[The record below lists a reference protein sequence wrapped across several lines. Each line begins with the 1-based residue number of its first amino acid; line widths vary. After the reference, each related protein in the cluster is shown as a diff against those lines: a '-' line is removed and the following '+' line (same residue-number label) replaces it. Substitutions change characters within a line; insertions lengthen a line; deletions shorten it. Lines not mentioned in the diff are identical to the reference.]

1 MSPVHRI
8 GARRTA
14 AAALILVLAGV
25 AAAAA
30 AGARYGGAASAA
42 SSRGGTITVLSA
54 GDVDHIDPG
63 AAYYSFTYEI
73 TYATQRPLL
82 AYKPSSVKAIP
93 DLAAA
98 MPKVSKDGKTVT
110 VRIREGVRFSPPVNR
125 EVTSADV
132 KYAIERGFAT
142 SVANG
147 YAGAYFGDIV
157 GAPASGS
164 RAVPNIRGIETPNR
178 YTLVF
183 KLERPSGIFI
193 DSLAQPSTAPVPPEY
208 ARKFDNQTVS
218 TYGLH
223 QVATGP
229 YMIKNNAAGSINGI
243 GYKPGQLIELVRN
256 PNWRRS
262 TSWRPAYADEV
273 LFKEGYQDATVQAR
287 TILSGGADVNGDTPP
302 PPAELKSILANSSQ
316 RKELVFTP
324 TGGSRYIAL
333 NTSKPPFNKL
343 AVREAVAYVLDR
355 NAMRLTRG
363 GAIDGRIATHFID
376 PGFGSEGFTQ
386 AGGYSF
392 NPFPSAGFHGNVA
405 KAKQLLQQA
414 GYAHGMYSGPQLTMV
429 ADNTPPG
436 SNTAQVVAA
445 AMAKIGFNVKT
456 ISVTHSTMYTRFC
469 NVPKSEPNVCPN
481 VGWLPDFH
489 DPQTILDVTFN
500 GKRITTVNNS
510 NWPLLNDPK
519 LNAAMVRAERLLDP
533 RARAAAW
540 GKLDQT
546 VTRTAA
552 AVPWLWENYPTLF
565 SRRVTAA
572 PERWNGGSPDV
583 TFMAVTS
590 S

>member
-1 MSPVHRI
+1 MSLVHRI
-8 GARRTA
+8 GARRMTA
-14 AAALILVLAGV
+14 ASLILVLGGLAATLALGATKG
-25 AAAAA
+25 AAAS
-30 AGARYGGAASAA
+30 G
-42 SSRGGTITVLSA
+42 RGGTITVLSA

-63 AAYYSFTYEI
+63 PAYYSFTYEI
-73 TYATQRPLL
+73 TYVTQRPLL
-82 AYKPSSVKAIP
+82 AYKPASVRAIP

-98 MPKVSKDGKTVT
+98 MPTVSNGGKTVT
-110 VRIREGVRFSPPVNR
+110 VRIRHGVRFSPPVNR
-125 EVTSADV
+125 EVTSTDV

-142 SVANG
+142 SVASG
-147 YAGAYFGDIV
+147 YAGAYFGDVV

-164 RAVPNIRGIETPNR
+164 RAVPSIRGIETPNR

-183 KLERPSGIFI
+183 KLERPSGVFI
-193 DSLAQPSTAPVPPEY
+193 DSLAQPMTAPVPPEY

-229 YMIKNNAAGSINGI
+229 YMIKNNAAGSINGV
-243 GYKPGQLIELVRN
+243 GYKPGQLIELIRN
-256 PNWRRS
+256 PNWNRS
-262 TSWRPAYADEV
+262 TSWRPAYADRI

-302 PPAELKSILANSSQ
+302 PPAELKSILANSTQ
-316 RKELVFTP
+316 RKQLFFTP

-333 NTSKPPFNKL
+333 NTRKPPFNKL

-376 PGFGSEGFTQ
+376 PGFGSQGFTQ
-386 AGGYSF
+386 AGGYAF
-392 NPFPSAGFHGNVA
+392 NPFPSAGFRGNVA
-405 KAKQLLQQA
+405 KAKQLLRQA
-414 GYAHGMYSGPQLTMV
+414 GYANGMYSGPQLTMV

-436 SNTAQVVAA
+436 ANTAQVVAA

-500 GKRITTVNNS
+500 GKRITAVNNS

-519 LNAAMVRAERLLDP
+519 INAAMVRAERLLDP

-540 GKLDQT
+540 GKIDQT

-552 AVPWLWENYPTLF
+552 AVPWLWESYPSLF

-583 TFMAVTS
+583 TFMAVAS

>member
-1 MSPVHRI
+1 MSIVHRI
-8 GARRTA
+8 GARRMTA
-14 AAALILVLAGV
+14 ASLILVLGGLAVTLALGAAKG
-25 AAAAA
+25 AAAS
-30 AGARYGGAASAA
+30 G
-42 SSRGGTITVLSA
+42 RGGTITVLSA

-73 TYATQRPLL
+73 TYVTQRPLL
-82 AYKPSSVKAIP
+82 AYKPGSVKAIP

-98 MPKVSKDGKTVT
+98 MPTVSNGGKTVT
-110 VRIREGVRFSPPVNR
+110 VRIRDGVRFSPPVNR
-125 EVTSADV
+125 DVTSADV

-157 GAPASGS
+157 GAPASGTRTVS
-164 RAVPNIRGIETPNR
+164 NIRGIETPNK

-183 KLERPSGIFI
+183 KLERPNGVFI
-193 DSLAQPSTAPVPPEY
+193 DSLAQPMTAPVPPEY

-229 YMIKNNAAGSINGI
+229 YMIKNNAAGSINGV

-256 PNWRRS
+256 PNWNRS
-262 TSWRPAYADEV
+262 TSWRPAYADRI

-316 RKELVFTP
+316 RKELFFTP

-343 AVREAVAYVLDR
+343 AVRQAVAYVLDR

-376 PGFGSEGFTQ
+376 PGFGSQGFTQ
-386 AGGYSF
+386 AGGFAF
-392 NPFPSAGFHGNVA
+392 NPFPSAGMRGDVA
-405 KAKQLLQQA
+405 KAKQLLRQA
-414 GYAHGMYSGPQLTMV
+414 GYANGMYSGPQLTMV

-436 SNTAQVVAA
+436 ANTAQVVAA

-500 GKRITTVNNS
+500 GKRITAVNNS
-510 NWPLLNDPK
+510 IWPLLNDPK
-519 LNAAMVRAERLLDP
+519 INAAMVRAERLLDP
-533 RARAAAW
+533 SARAAAW
-540 GKLDQT
+540 GKIDQH

-552 AVPWLWENYPTLF
+552 AVPWLWESYPTLF

-572 PERWNGGSPDV
+572 TERWNGGSPDV